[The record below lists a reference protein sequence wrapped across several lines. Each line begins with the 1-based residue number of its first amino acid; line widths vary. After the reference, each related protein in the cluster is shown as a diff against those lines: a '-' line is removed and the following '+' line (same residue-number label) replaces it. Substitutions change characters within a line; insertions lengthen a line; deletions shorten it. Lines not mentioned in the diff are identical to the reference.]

1 MFVNQVLH
9 SKLNL
14 SNKNNSRM
22 TELITLSNLF
32 FIFGSA
38 KKGDFMNSVT
48 KIFIAFI
55 FLFTSLIAQS
65 EQQFA
70 ELGNFKLVNGETIYN
85 CKVGYR
91 TFGTLNADKSNAIL
105 YPTWFGGKSE
115 NLANSI
121 ENSKIVN
128 SEKYFVIAVD
138 ALGNGVS
145 SSPSN
150 CEYQSNRNFPEITI
164 KDMVN
169 SQYKLLTE
177 HLGITHLHGIIG
189 GSMGGMQV
197 FEWIVSYPEF
207 MKKAVAY
214 VGSPKLTSFDLMLW
228 QTELNAIEQGWSCGQ
243 SDTMIMKTVAAIQNT
258 LARTPSYVIEKIKPE
273 EVQQS
278 LAGVYGAYAKFFN
291 SYNWAAQLKA
301 MMNHDITKNFNNS
314 NEEAAKAVRT
324 KLFVIVSKT
333 DMLVNPN
340 SALEFAKLVNAE
352 IHIFD
357 NNCGHLAP
365 GCELET
371 FRKIISDFFD
381 E

>member
-1 MFVNQVLH
+1 MYSVI
-9 SKLNL
+9 
-14 SNKNNSRM
+14 NS
-22 TELITLSNLF
+22 
-32 FIFGSA
+32 FILTI
-38 KKGDFMNSVT
+38 V
-48 KIFIAFI
+48 
-55 FLFTSLIAQS
+55 LFTSLLAQS
-65 EQQFA
+65 QQQFA
-70 ELGNFKLVNGETIYN
+70 ELGNFKLVNGETIYK
-85 CKVGYR
+85 CKIGYR
-91 TFGTLNADKSNAIL
+91 TFGTLNSDKSNAIL

-128 SEKYFVIAVD
+128 SEKYYVIAVD

-150 CEYQSNRNFPEITI
+150 SEYQSNRNFPVITI

-177 HLGITHLHGIIG
+177 HLGINHLHGIIG

-197 FEWIVSYPEF
+197 FEWVVSYPDF
-207 MKKAVAY
+207 MSKAIAY
-214 VGSPKLTSFDLMLW
+214 VGSAKLTSYDIMLW
-228 QTELNAIEQGWSCGQ
+228 QTELNAIEQGWNCEQ

-258 LARTPSYVIEKIKPE
+258 MARTPSYVIEKIKPE
-273 EVQQS
+273 DVQQS
-278 LAGVYGAYAKFFN
+278 LAGAYGAYSKFFN

-301 MMNHDITKNFNNS
+301 MMSHDISKNFDGS
-314 NEEAAKAVRT
+314 MEEAAKAVKA

-340 SALEFAKLVNAE
+340 SALEFAKLVNAKTY
-352 IHIFD
+352 IFD

-365 GCELET
+365 GCEMET
-371 FRKIISDFFD
+371 FREMIQDFFD
-381 E
+381 D

>member
-1 MFVNQVLH
+1 MKSKSSTFFVLI
-9 SKLNL
+9 LAF
-14 SNKNNSRM
+14 
-22 TELITLSNLF
+22 ITLN
-32 FIFGSA
+32 
-38 KKGDFMNSVT
+38 
-48 KIFIAFI
+48 
-55 FLFTSLIAQS
+55 AQS

-70 ELGNFKLVNGETIYN
+70 DLGNFKLVNGETIHN
-85 CKVGYR
+85 CKIGYR
-91 TFGTLNADKSNAIL
+91 TFGTLNPDKSNVIL

-228 QTELNAIEQGWSCGQ
+228 QTELNAIEQGWNCGQ

-258 LARTPSYVIEKIKPE
+258 MARTPSYVIEKIKPE
-273 EVQQS
+273 DVQQS
-278 LAGVYGAYAKFFN
+278 LAGAYGAYAKFFN

-301 MMNHDITKNFNNS
+301 MMNHDITKTFNGS
-314 NEEAAKAVRT
+314 MEEAAKAVKTR
-324 KLFVIVSKT
+324 LFVIVSKT

-352 IHIFD
+352 TYIFD

-365 GCELET
+365 GCEMET
-371 FRKIISDFFD
+371 FKEMIRDFFD
-381 E
+381 D